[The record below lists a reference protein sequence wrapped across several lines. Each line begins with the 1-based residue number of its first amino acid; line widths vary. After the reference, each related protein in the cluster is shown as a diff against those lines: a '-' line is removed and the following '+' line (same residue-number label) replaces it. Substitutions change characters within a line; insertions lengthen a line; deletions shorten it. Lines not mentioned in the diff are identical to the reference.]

1 MKVDCIDNV
10 VEVSP
15 FSSTN
20 RISREEG
27 QGKFKLLKLLQFLFV
42 PSLSE
47 QSILAEVSFPEALS
61 FREDIEVELLISSAA
76 NISDANFIFSKA

>member
-1 MKVDCIDNV
+1 MKVDCIDNA

-20 RISREEG
+20 LIAREEE
-27 QGKFKLLKLLQFLFV
+27 QGKLLNLLQFLFV

-47 QSILAEVSFPEALS
+47 QSISAEVSFPEALS